1 MTADAEPASSVTA
14 SPAWPPLGHTIAGA
28 APLPGPLDGRAKRSL
43 PLGRTGTPWL
53 GPSRSSRSSSLGLV
67 SNSPASC
74 AVRGHARPD
83 LGLEVRDQDSGPGFR
98 ARIPGQDSGQGFRA
112 VHHEGNRRG
121 RPASNPSQKLS
132 GRGCRTQSEA
142 VGARL
147 SGFGTRF
154 RARGRQTRA
163 ASTGLARLAEDPA
176 HAALHIVRQYLEPVL
191 IIILHLMGRGL
202 VLRMCRGLR
211 LCRRL

>member
-1 MTADAEPASSVTA
+1 MTADAGPASSVTA

-53 GPSRSSRSSSLGLV
+53 GPSRSSRSSSLGFV
-67 SNSPASC
+67 SNSPVSC
-74 AVRGHARPD
+74 AARGHARPD

-98 ARIPGQDSGQGFRA
+98 ARIPGQDSGQGLRA

-121 RPASNPSQKLS
+121 RPASNTSQKLS

-142 VGARL
+142 VGARG
-147 SGFGTRF
+147 SEFGTRF
-154 RARGRQTRA
+154 RARGRQART
-163 ASTGLARLAEDPA
+163 ASTGLTRRPRIRR
-176 HAALHIVRQYLEPVL
+176 HAALHIVRQYLQPVL